1 VGGALAQSTKIVDA
15 MSIGSSA
22 ELVWRRL
29 IPSRTWAYEK
39 FVSYRSCPQDHELSC
54 HSPQTEGFPM
64 STLAGKVAVI
74 SGGNSG
80 IGLAIAQRF
89 VAEGAH
95 VFIFARRQEQLDAA
109 VKLIG
114 RNVTAIR
121 ADAAN
126 LADLDR
132 VAARV
137 KAEKGVVDIIVSNAG
152 YTTQATLETIT
163 PEHFDQAF
171 NLMARGPVF
180 LVQKLLPLMGSAGSI
195 ILVSSAMHV
204 MGIAGHTAYA
214 ATKAALRSYARTW
227 AAEFKD
233 RGIRVN
239 MLSPGPTDTPIMDG
253 QSAPRESLVKLY
265 SNMVPLGRLARAEEI
280 ASAALFLASDQS
292 SYMTGADLMADGGV
306 GQV

>member
-1 VGGALAQSTKIVDA
+1 MPA
-15 MSIGSSA
+15 
-22 ELVWRRL
+22 
-29 IPSRTWAYEK
+29 
-39 FVSYRSCPQDHELSC
+39 
-54 HSPQTEGFPM
+54 
-64 STLAGKVAVI
+64 LAGKIAVI
-74 SGGNSG
+74 SGGTSG
-80 IGLAIAQRF
+80 IGLATARRF

-95 VFIFARRQEQLDAA
+95 VFIFGRRQAQLDEA

-114 RNVTAIR
+114 RNVTAIQ

-132 VAARV
+132 IAAAV
-137 KAEKGVVDIIVSNAG
+137 GAENGVVDIIVSNAALVE
-152 YTTQATLETIT
+152 QASIDSLT
-163 PEHFDQAF
+163 PDHFDKTF
-171 NLMARGPVF
+171 NLNARAPVF
-180 LVQKLLPLMGSAGSI
+180 LVQKLLPLMTGGGSI

-204 MGIAGHTAYA
+204 MGIPGHTTYA

-239 MLSPGPTDTPIMDG
+239 TLSPGVTDTPILDS
-253 QSAPRESLVKLY
+253 QSATPAEREALV
-265 SNMVPLGRLARAEEI
+265 NMYLSMIPIGRLARAEEI

-292 SYMTGADLMADGGV
+292 SYMTGADLMHDGGV